1 MDKISWKALEY
12 KKKERTTDWYWA
24 VMILAISIVVISI
37 ILKDYLF
44 SILIIIST
52 ISILIFSQKNPKELH
67 INIDRRGV
75 IVEKKMYPFA
85 NLESFWVDITE
96 TNNHKV
102 ILRLKKNFMP
112 LIIIPLEEIHH
123 LDIRDFLLNFLQEE
137 EMHEPL
143 AQKIMDKLGF

>member
-1 MDKISWKALEY
+1 MEKISWKALEY
-12 KKKERTTDWYWA
+12 KKKERTADWYWA
-24 VMILAISIVVISI
+24 VIILAISITIISI

-52 ISILIFSQKNPKELH
+52 ISIIIFSQKDPNELNIS
-67 INIDRRGV
+67 INRRG
-75 IVEKKMYPFA
+75 ITVEKKMYPFA

-96 TNNHKV
+96 EDNYKI
-102 ILRLKKNFMP
+102 ILKLKKGFMP
-112 LIIIPLEEIHH
+112 LVIIPLKEIHH